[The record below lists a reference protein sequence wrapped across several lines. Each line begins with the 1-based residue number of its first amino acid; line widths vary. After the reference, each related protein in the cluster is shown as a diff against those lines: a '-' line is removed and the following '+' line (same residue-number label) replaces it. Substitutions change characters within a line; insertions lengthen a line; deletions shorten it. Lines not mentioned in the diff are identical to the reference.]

1 MIYINNNKIK
11 GFGGIKR
18 AYLNNTLIFQSFKKD
33 EEVISPYDI
42 TSTFNVTSTT
52 SPTKVCNKTSA
63 ITEMYVDGVQIDIAS
78 GYTFNTNGEHTVQY
92 MLKDKTKIGDEAFRD
107 CQNLLS
113 VTIGSGV
120 KTIGPSSFY
129 YCLKLSS
136 VEIQYGVENIERFAF
151 GACYGLKSI
160 EIPSSVTTIGQDSFY
175 NCQNLTSITIPSS
188 VTSIHISAFEGC
200 YFHKDN
206 FINNS
211 SANYYPWSAII
222 YDTIQDDG
230 LYILGTTVVKCK
242 QDATNVTIPDSITS
256 ISNGAFYNC
265 TSLSNITIPSNVIS
279 IGNEAFLD
287 CSSLN
292 EITCL
297 GTTAPTLG
305 SNVFMGLPKNGNFTY
320 PCESDYSAW
329 LEQLGW
335 KDTCNQGGQE
345 RWVALTQNTDR
356 SIQMQT
362 FRIDTTYPEFE
373 DGNRFITFSTEQ
385 NYPGENADLTDFS
398 ICINEDTIYDN
409 YSRKYIRDQKHI
421 EGNVYEYTFSV
432 PVYFAG
438 GERNAPLSQ
447 VQYKTTSGETPE
459 EPGEEGIPDFNVTN
473 YDVKASFDVTST
485 TSQTKLCYSSMTTAF
500 TEMYIDGEQY
510 GVTSGYTFNTTG
522 KHTVHYVLK
531 NNTILTSFGTN
542 GIFKDCSDLE
552 EMVIKDSV
560 KTINDNVFT
569 NCSKL
574 KKITIGSGLT
584 KLGSGNSL
592 FAKPVF
598 SGCTSLTSI
607 TCNAT
612 TAPTL
617 TTKSFNG
624 IERNSGVLYVPQG
637 SDYSTWTSILTTWN
651 VEYLT

>member
-52 SPTKVCNKTSA
+52 SPTILCYSSATSSF
-63 ITEMYVDGVQIDIAS
+63 TEMYVDGVQIDVSS
-78 GYTFNTNGEHTVQY
+78 GYTFNTTGEHTVNY
-92 MLKDKTKIGDEAFRD
+92 VLSDKTTIVDSSFQN
-107 CQNLLS
+107 CQRLS
-113 VTIGSGV
+113 SIVIPDTVTSVGTYSFFGCSSLTSIDFGKGL
-120 KTIGPSSFY
+120 KTIGNAVFY
-129 YCLKLSS
+129 YCSS
-136 VEIQYGVENIERFAF
+136 LTYIVIPNSVVSIGLNAF
-151 GACYGLKSI
+151 Y
-160 EIPSSVTTIGQDSFY
+160 T
-175 NCQNLTSITIPSS
+175 
-188 VTSIHISAFEGC
+188 C

-211 SANYYPWSAII
+211 SATGYPWSATI

-230 LYILGTTVVKCK
+230 LYILGTTVVGCK
-242 QDATNVTIPDSITS
+242 ENATNVTIPSSIT
-256 ISNGAFYNC
+256 N
-265 TSLSNITIPSNVIS
+265 
-279 IGNEAFLD
+279 IGNEAFIG
-287 CSSLN
+287 CSSLS
-292 EITCL
+292 EITCI

-305 SNVFMGLPKNGNFTY
+305 SNVFMGLPTNGTLTY
-320 PCESDYSAW
+320 PCESDYSTW

-345 RWVALTQNTDR
+345 KWVTLTKDTDR

-362 FRIDTTYPEFE
+362 FRIDTSTTPEMPS
-373 DGNRFITFSTEQ
+373 GYYFITFSTSP
-385 NYPGENADLTDFS
+385 NYPGENEDITYFS
-398 ICINEDTIYDN
+398 ICINEDTIFDN
-409 YSRKYIRDQKHI
+409 GSIKNIRDQKHI

-447 VQYKTTSGETPE
+447 VQYKGIGGDTPE
-459 EPGEEGIPDFNVTN
+459 EPGEEGIPDYNVTN

-500 TEMYIDGEQY
+500 TEMYIDGEPY
-510 GVTSGYTFNTTG
+510 GVTSDKIFNTTG

-531 NNTILTSFGTN
+531 NNTILTGNSSI

-584 KLGSGNSL
+584 KLGSGNQL
-592 FAKPVF
+592 VAKPVF

-617 TTKSFNG
+617 TKKSFNG
-624 IERNSGVLYVPQG
+624 IENNGGTLYVPNG
-637 SDYSTWTSILTTWN
+637 SDYSTWKAILTSWTIQHI
-651 VEYLT
+651 T

>member
-1 MIYINNNKIK
+1 MSIIKNGKNIIGVYKGDIPILKIFKHNNLVYQHSST
-11 GFGGIKR
+11 GG
-18 AYLNNTLIFQSFKKD
+18 TETQ
-33 EEVISPYDI
+33 YDI

-52 SPTKVCNKTSA
+52 SQTQLCYSSATSA
-63 ITEMYVDGVQIDIAS
+63 FTEMYVDGIQIDVSS
-78 GYTFNTNGEHTVQY
+78 GYTFNTLGEHTVGY
-92 MLKDKTKIGDEAFRD
+92 TLSDKTKIVDSSF
-107 CQNLLS
+107 QNCKRLS
-113 VTIGSGV
+113 SIVIPDTVTSVGTYSFFGCSSLTSIDFGKGL
-120 KTIGPSSFY
+120 KTIGNAVFY
-129 YCLKLSS
+129 YCSS
-136 VEIQYGVENIERFAF
+136 LTYIVIPNSVVSIGPNAF
-151 GACYGLKSI
+151 Y
-160 EIPSSVTTIGQDSFY
+160 T
-175 NCQNLTSITIPSS
+175 
-188 VTSIHISAFEGC
+188 C
-200 YFHKDN
+200 YFYKDN

-211 SANYYPWSAII
+211 SATGYPWSAVI
-222 YDTIQDDG
+222 YDTVQDDG

-242 QDATNVTIPDSITS
+242 QDATNVTIPESITD
-256 ISNGAFYNC
+256 
-265 TSLSNITIPSNVIS
+265 
-279 IGNEAFLD
+279 IGNEAFLG
-287 CSSLN
+287 CSILS

-297 GTTAPTLG
+297 GTTAPTLEG
-305 SNVFMGLPKNGNFTY
+305 DVFSSLPSNGTLTY

-335 KDTCNQGGQE
+335 KDTCNPDTPEEGVK
-345 RWVALTQNTDR
+345 WVTLTQDTYR

-362 FRIDTTYPEFE
+362 FRIDTSPTPTPEIGE
-373 DGNRFITFSTEQ
+373 YFITFSTSP
-385 NYPGENADLTDFS
+385 NYPGDNAYLTDFS
-398 ICINEDTIYDN
+398 ICIEEDRIYDN
-409 YSRKYIRDQKHI
+409 GSMKNIRDQKHI

-447 VQYKTTSGETPE
+447 VQYKTTSGDTPE
-459 EPGEEGIPDFNVTN
+459 EPGEGIPDYNVTN

-500 TEMYIDGEQY
+500 TEMYIDGEPY
-510 GVTSGYTFNTTG
+510 GIASGYIFNTTG

-531 NNTILTSFGTN
+531 NNTILTGDSSN
-542 GIFKDCSDLE
+542 GLFKDCSDLE

-584 KLGSGNSL
+584 KLGNGISI

-607 TCNAT
+607 TCYAT

-617 TTKSFNG
+617 TKKTFNG
-624 IERNSGVLYVPQG
+624 IESNGGVLHIPQG
-637 SDYSTWTSILTTWN
+637 SDYSAWTSVLTSWTIQ
-651 VEYLT
+651 YLT

>member
-1 MIYINNNKIK
+1 MSIIKNGKNIIGVYKGDIPILKIFKHNNLVYQLSST
-11 GFGGIKR
+11 GG
-18 AYLNNTLIFQSFKKD
+18 T
-33 EEVISPYDI
+33 ETPYDI

-52 SPTKVCNKTSA
+52 SQTQLCYSSATSA
-63 ITEMYVDGVQIDIAS
+63 FTEMYVDGIQIDVSS
-78 GYTFNTNGEHTVQY
+78 GYTFNTLGEHTVGY
-92 MLKDKTKIGDEAFRD
+92 TLSDKTKIVDSSF
-107 CQNLLS
+107 QNCKRLS
-113 VTIGSGV
+113 SIVIPDTVTSVGTYSFFGCSSLTSIDFGKGL
-120 KTIGPSSFY
+120 KTIGNAVFY
-129 YCLKLSS
+129 YCSS
-136 VEIQYGVENIERFAF
+136 LTYIVIPDSVVSIGTNAF
-151 GACYGLKSI
+151 Y
-160 EIPSSVTTIGQDSFY
+160 T
-175 NCQNLTSITIPSS
+175 
-188 VTSIHISAFEGC
+188 C
-200 YFHKDN
+200 YFYKDN

-211 SANYYPWSAII
+211 SATGYPWSATI
-222 YDTIQDDG
+222 YDTVQDDG

-242 QDATNVTIPDSITS
+242 QDATNVTIPESIT
-256 ISNGAFYNC
+256 N
-265 TSLSNITIPSNVIS
+265 
-279 IGNEAFLD
+279 IGNEAFLG
-287 CSSLN
+287 CSSLS

-297 GTTAPTLG
+297 GTTAPTLEG
-305 SNVFMGLPKNGNFTY
+305 DVFSSLPSNGTLTY

-335 KDTCNQGGQE
+335 KDTCNPDTPEEGVK
-345 RWVALTQNTDR
+345 WVTLTQDTYR

-362 FRIDTTYPEFE
+362 FRIDMTEPEMSS
-373 DGNRFITFSTEQ
+373 GYYFITFSDTP
-385 NYPGENADLTDFS
+385 NYVGTNASISSFS
-398 ICINEDTIYDN
+398 ICINEDRIFDN
-409 YSRKYIRDQKHI
+409 GSMKNIRDQKHI

-447 VQYKTTSGETPE
+447 VQYKTTSGDTPE
-459 EPGEEGIPDFNVTN
+459 EPGEGIPDYNVTN

-500 TEMYIDGEQY
+500 TEMYIDGEPY
-510 GVTSGYTFNTTG
+510 GIASGYIFNTTG

-531 NNTILTSFGTN
+531 NNTILTGDSSN
-542 GIFKDCSDLE
+542 GLFKDCSDLE

-584 KLGSGNSL
+584 KLGNGISI

-607 TCNAT
+607 TCYAT

-617 TTKSFNG
+617 TKKTFNG
-624 IERNSGVLYVPQG
+624 IESNGGVLHIPQG
-637 SDYSTWTSILTTWN
+637 SDYSAWTSVLTSWTIQ
-651 VEYLT
+651 YLT